1 MGRSQWM
8 DQSTFNI
15 TLLHGRRNR
24 LPHWTVIRPSQITTR
39 YSYVNNPNA
48 CKLMIANSAVIE
60 VTDRDDYEI
69 HLPEERLGYVS
80 LSDIPP
86 LYDGLTSCFWLNTV
100 HSGFVIEHKNASGQ
114 NESTVLGFYCDKS
127 TFRIHL
133 YKIIR

>member
-1 MGRSQWM
+1 
-8 DQSTFNI
+8 
-15 TLLHGRRNR
+15 
-24 LPHWTVIRPSQITTR
+24 
-39 YSYVNNPNA
+39 
-48 CKLMIANSAVIE
+48 MIANSAVIE
-60 VTDRDDYEI
+60 VTDLDDYEI

-100 HSGFVIEHKNASGQ
+100 HSGFVIEYKNASGQ